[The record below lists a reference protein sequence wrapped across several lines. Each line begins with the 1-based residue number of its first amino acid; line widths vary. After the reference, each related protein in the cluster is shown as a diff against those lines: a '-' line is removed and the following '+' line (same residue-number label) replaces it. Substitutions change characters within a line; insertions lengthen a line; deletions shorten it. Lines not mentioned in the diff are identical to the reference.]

1 MALCLKHHLFFWE
14 IYWWSMIFCVIF
26 DHQLLFT
33 HWILDIT
40 KDWFFLNWVLL
51 VLSKSVML
59 WLNLCYIP
67 HFWLS
72 AQSWALVSNLT
83 LFTALC
89 KSFSENIPSDTPLTR
104 NMSMGSSYLMHNA
117 SFTLFPN
124 SFLIFYHIVNF
135 FKSIVEFSY
144 YFSIH
149 SPFCFIPSFYFIMNN
164 FNLSKKIDPCLPP
177 YLPK

>member
-1 MALCLKHHLFFWE
+1 MSQSFNGLVLKAPFILLRDLLMVHDLLCH
-14 IYWWSMIFCVIF
+14 IWSPV
-26 DHQLLFT
+26 LFT

-40 KDWFFLNWVLL
+40 KDWFFFNWVLL
-51 VLSKSVML
+51 VLSKSLML

-104 NMSMGSSYLMHNA
+104 NISMGSSYLMHNA

-124 SFLIFYHIVNF
+124 SFLIFYHIVN
-135 FKSIVEFSY
+135 
-144 YFSIH
+144 
-149 SPFCFIPSFYFIMNN
+149 
-164 FNLSKKIDPCLPP
+164 
-177 YLPK
+177 